1 VLVLNRAAGLY
12 RLLYRML
19 RVALILL
26 PLFLMSPPVFAQAS
40 YREFE
45 RDLNLSET
53 QRNQMEGIKRK
64 YMNEWRGL
72 KDESVRK
79 RIELNDIQRN
89 RRALAPNGKIDRQ
102 ERLERDLQGIEQSR
116 ERVYRRYRD
125 EVSRVFNNE
134 QRGRYDQFIARE
146 RQGLM
151 RPPRYR
157 GHDR

>member
-1 VLVLNRAAGLY
+1 MY

-134 QRGRYDQFIARE
+134 QRGRYDQFITRE

-151 RPPRYR
+151 RPPRHR